1 MFRRGLSSL
10 DVARAAWPAEPGA
23 LSVFL
28 GTFTRLALLF
38 LCVPLIAQSVRV
50 YSEFAVI
57 DAKGEITAPAQPR
70 EILSPAI
77 VRNGFTSFQIV
88 VQVEPGTPYW
98 LYVGQNPEDAV
109 RVTVYRESREKLEP
123 VVLPYEGKST
133 EVFWMDLWAD
143 RNAPVQRI
151 KVEPQLNV
159 GHDWVQ
165 YPMEVRVM
173 DAVVPDATT
182 RAPIC
187 GSKSVAGPRLR
198 NLVQD
203 SALAAR
209 ISKPEMDRL
218 KTQCA
223 TTPADPESYLKIRDS
238 LFRMR

>member
-1 MFRRGLSSL
+1 M
-10 DVARAAWPAEPGA
+10 
-23 LSVFL
+23 
-28 GTFTRLALLF
+28 RLALI
-38 LCVPLIAQSVRV
+38 CVCAPLIAQSVRV
-50 YSEFAVI
+50 YSEFAAI
-57 DAKGEITAPAQPR
+57 DAKGEVTSPAQPR

-88 VQVEPGTPYW
+88 VQVDADTSYW

-109 RVTVYRESREKLEP
+109 RVTVYRESGDKLEP
-123 VVLPYEGKST
+123 VALPYEGKST
-133 EVFWMDLWAD
+133 QVFWMDLWAD
-143 RNAPVQRI
+143 RDAPVRRI
-151 KVEPQLNV
+151 KVEPQLNI
-159 GHDWVQ
+159 GQDWVQ

-182 RAPIC
+182 QAPIC

-209 ISKPEMDRL
+209 ISKAEMDRL
-218 KTQCA
+218 KSQCTATQG
-223 TTPADPESYLKIRDS
+223 DPESYLKIRDY